1 MNNSLWLLNSNI
13 TFLNHGSY
21 GATPIPVLNYQTY
34 LREKLEQE
42 PVDFMA
48 QQLEPL
54 LDEAREKL
62 ANFINIDSPNIA
74 FIPNAT
80 FGVNTVLRSLYF
92 KPGDEILITNH
103 IYNACLNTVELVA
116 KQTGAKVIIASIP
129 FPLTSLEQIINPI
142 LDKVSSRTKITLIDH
157 ITSQTALIFPLEY
170 LVKELSQ
177 RGVETL
183 IDGAHAP
190 GFLPLNLRKIGATY
204 YTGNCHKWLCAPKGA
219 AFLYVRPDKQSQ
231 IRPLIISHG
240 ANSTRSD
247 RSRFLLEFD
256 WMGTNDY
263 TPYLCIPKAIE
274 VMGNLFNNGWLGL
287 WENNHLLARQGRDII
302 CERLNICLPCPDE
315 MIGSMASIPLPKLS
329 VSGDKLYH
337 DLREE
342 FKIQIPIIP
351 WGNEQYLVRISAQ
364 FYNNLEQYEYLIDVL
379 SRYC

>member
-1 MNNSLWLLNSNI
+1 MNNSLWLLDSNV

-48 QQLEPL
+48 KQLEPL

-62 ANFINIDSPNIA
+62 ANFINIESQDIA

-80 FGVNTVLRSLYF
+80 FGVNTILRSLSF
-92 KPGDEILITNH
+92 KPDDEILITNH
-103 IYNACLNTVELVA
+103 IYNACRNAVELVA
-116 KQTGAKVIIASIP
+116 KQTGAKIIVASIP

-142 LDKVSSRTKITLIDH
+142 LDKVSSRTKLALIDH
-157 ITSQTALIFPLEY
+157 ITSQTALIFPIEY
-170 LVKELSQ
+170 LVKELNQ

-190 GFLPLNLRKIGATY
+190 GFLPLNLRQIGATY

-219 AFLYVRPDKQSQ
+219 AFLYVRPDKQPQ

-247 RSRFLLEFD
+247 RSGFLLEFD
-256 WMGTNDY
+256 WMGTHDP
-263 TPYLCIPKAIE
+263 TAYLCIPKAIE

-287 WENNHLLARQGRDII
+287 WENNHSLARQGRELI
-302 CERLNICLPCPDE
+302 CQRLNIPIPCPE
-315 MIGSMASIPLPKLS
+315 QMIGAMASIPLPKLS
-329 VSGDKLYH
+329 VSGEKLYH
-337 DLREE
+337 HLREE
-342 FKIQIPIIP
+342 FKIQIPVIP
-351 WGNEQYLVRISAQ
+351 WENEQYLVRISAQ
-364 FYNNLEQYEYLIDVL
+364 FYNNLAQYQYLSDVL
-379 SRYC
+379 SRWS